1 MELDSFFLAGLLFE
15 NDFFYVDNIS
25 FDTVRVYTSET
36 VDAKGRVGPIVQG
49 VAIFYTPEREVR
61 SLTF

>member
-1 MELDSFFLAGLLFE
+1 MELDSSFLVSVLFE
-15 NDFFYVDNIS
+15 DFFDVDNVS

-36 VDAKGRVGPIVQG
+36 VGAKGRVGPIVQG
-49 VAIFYTPEREVR
+49 VAIFYTLEREVR